1 MNAADN
7 ALLDA
12 RTREAEIREHCVTRP
27 IQLIQDMGLLLGLI
41 CDRPASE
48 IRDALLKHDI
58 LTGISADPDVLR
70 LLPPLVLRPKHVRR
84 LATALGNITP
94 IT

>member
-41 CDRPASE
+41 CDRSASE

-70 LLPPLVLRPKHVRR
+70 LRCHPWYCGQSMSGVWRPRS
-84 LATALGNITP
+84 AT
-94 IT
+94 